1 MAGIYLHI
9 PFCHQ
14 ACTYCDFHFV
24 TSFTRKKE
32 MVKAIQQELRLRKD
46 FFPEGTTLKTIYFG
60 GGTPSVLSQKE
71 LASILE
77 TIYKH
82 FSVTD
87 EAEVTLEAN
96 PEDINSEKLNHWKKA
111 GINRLSMGIQSFH
124 DEHLKW
130 MNRLHTGKQAM
141 ASVRMA
147 QDAGIENITIDLI
160 MGIPEMSQGQWEENL
175 TKACSLGT
183 PHMSVY
189 ALTVEPK
196 TALSHQVKKQLVRL
210 PEEEDV
216 SWQFLKTHEWLT
228 DQGYQHYE
236 ISNYSLSGQHSR
248 HNSSYWDRKAYLGV
262 GPSAHSFRENTRS
275 WNIANNAKYL
285 QALAKEEL
293 PMAETEVLET
303 SDVYHEYVMT
313 GLRKANGIS
322 DQWVKS
328 HMGFSLKEKFSEE
341 IRSWEVKGLC
351 RWEGD
356 QLSLTP
362 EGWIIADH
370 LITELFL

>member
-1 MAGIYLHI
+1 
-9 PFCHQ
+9 
-14 ACTYCDFHFV
+14 
-24 TSFTRKKE
+24 
-32 MVKAIQQELRLRKD
+32 MVKAIQQELALRKG
-46 FFPEGTTLKTIYFG
+46 FFSPDTTLKTIYFG
-60 GGTPSVLSQKE
+60 GGTPSVLSEKE

-77 TIYKH
+77 TIHKH
-82 FSVTD
+82 FSISD

-96 PEDINSEKLNHWKKA
+96 PEDITPEKLGHWKKA
-111 GINRLSMGIQSFH
+111 GINRLSIGIQSFH

-130 MNRLHTGKQAM
+130 MNRLHSGEQAM
-141 ASVRMA
+141 TSVRMA
-147 QDAGIENITIDLI
+147 QQAGIENITIDLI
-160 MGIPEMSQGQWEENL
+160 MGIPEMNNEQWEENL

-228 DQGYQHYE
+228 SAGYQHYE
-236 ISNYSLSGQHSR
+236 ISNYSLAGQHSR
-248 HNSSYWDRKAYLGV
+248 HNSAYWDRKAYLGI
-262 GPSAHSFRENTRS
+262 GPSAHSFLANSRS
-275 WNIANNAKYL
+275 WNVANNAKYL
-285 QALAKEEL
+285 QALAQEEL
-293 PMAETEVLET
+293 PTAETENLDS
-303 SDVYHEYVMT
+303 SDVYHEYIMT
-313 GLRKANGIS
+313 GLRKATGIS
-322 DQWVKS
+322 DQRVKN

-341 IRSWEVKGLC
+341 IRKWEVKGLC

>member
-1 MAGIYLHI
+1 
-9 PFCHQ
+9 
-14 ACTYCDFHFV
+14 
-24 TSFTRKKE
+24 
-32 MVKAIQQELRLRKD
+32 MVKAIQQELRLRKE
-46 FFPEGTTLKTIYFG
+46 FFPVGTTLETIYFG

-82 FSVTD
+82 FSVAD

-96 PEDINSEKLNHWKKA
+96 PEDIDSEKLNQWKKA
-111 GINRLSMGIQSFH
+111 GINRLSIGIQSFH

-130 MNRLHTGKQAM
+130 MNRLHTGEQAM
-141 ASVRMA
+141 GSLRMA
-147 QDAGIENITIDLI
+147 QQAGIENITIDLI

-175 TKACSLGT
+175 SKACSLGT

-196 TALSHQVKKQLVRL
+196 TALFHQVKKQLVRL

-228 DQGYQHYE
+228 ATGYQHYE
-236 ISNYSLSGQHSR
+236 ISNYSLVGQHSR
-248 HNSSYWDRKAYLGV
+248 HNSSYWDRKAYLGI
-262 GPSAHSFRENTRS
+262 GPSAHSFLENNRS

-285 QALAKEEL
+285 QALAQEEL
-293 PMAETEVLET
+293 PTAETEVLET

-322 DQWVKS
+322 DQWVKY

-351 RWEGD
+351 HWEGD